1 MSRIIRLALTAAS
14 LAVPLAA
21 AAPAAAQF
29 SACVDGL
36 RAEAQ
41 ERGVPGDVFDRVMR
55 GVAPDPKIIELSEA
69 QPEFVTPIW
78 DYLASLVDAEKVAE
92 GRKLL
97 KTYDHVLQAAE
108 KHYGVDRH
116 TILAVWGVESDYGKL
131 SGKWSLPQSLS
142 TLACTAPRRR
152 DYFRSEFMA
161 TLKIVARGDLAP
173 EKLRGSWA
181 GAFGHTQFMPS
192 TYLRLAVDGDG
203 DGRRDLVDSI
213 PDALF
218 STANFLR
225 NSGWQTGAPWG
236 YEVRI
241 PENYRGPSGRTSRH
255 PLARWAKLGITRLD
269 AKPLQGVGPAGLVLP
284 AGAEG
289 PAFLVFK
296 NYDAAFSYNGATSY
310 ALAISLLSDR
320 LKGLNGLKTP
330 WPTTDGGLS
339 RAEKREVQRLLL
351 QRGYDVGEPDGAI
364 GAKTRAAISDVQRRI
379 GMPEDGRPGQ
389 RVLGAL
395 RGG

>member
-1 MSRIIRLALTAAS
+1 MSRIIRCVLTAAA
-14 LAVPLAA
+14 LVAA
-21 AAPAAAQF
+21 SPAAAQF

-36 RAEAQ
+36 RIEAQ
-41 ERGVPGDVFDRVMR
+41 KLGVAGGVFDRVMA
-55 GVAPDPKIIELSEA
+55 GVAPDPKIIELSES

-78 DYLASLVDAEKVAE
+78 DYLASLVDDEKVAD
-92 GRKLL
+92 GRRLL
-97 KTYDHVLQAAE
+97 QTYGQVLQAAE
-108 KHYGVDRH
+108 RTYGVDRH

-131 SGKWSLPQSLS
+131 AGRWSLPQSLS

-152 DYFRSEFMA
+152 DYFRSELMA

-225 NSGWQTGAPWG
+225 NAGWQTGAPWG

-241 PENYRGPSGRTSRH
+241 PDNYKGPTGRTSRH
-255 PLARWAKLGITRLD
+255 PLARFEKLGVTRLD
-269 AKPLQGVGPAGLVLP
+269 GRALNGAGPAALILP

-320 LKGLNGLKTP
+320 LKGAPGMKSA
-330 WPTTDGGLS
+330 WPTNDGGLS
-339 RAEKREVQRLLL
+339 RAEKRELQRLLL
-351 QRGYDVGEPDGAI
+351 KRGYDVGEPDGAI
-364 GAKTRAAISDVQRRI
+364 GAKTRAAITDVQRRI
-379 GMPEDGRPGQ
+379 GMPGDGRPGQ

>member
-1 MSRIIRLALTAAS
+1 MSRITRLALILATCAA
-14 LAVPLAA
+14 PLAA
-21 AAPAAAQF
+21 APASAQF
-29 SACVDGL
+29 SSCIAAL
-36 RAEAQ
+36 RDDAQ
-41 ERGVPGDVFDRVMR
+41 QRGVPGDVFDRAMR
-55 GVAPDPKIIELSEA
+55 GVTPDPKIIELSEA

-78 DYLASLVDAEKVAE
+78 DYLASLVDDEKVAD

-97 KTYDHVLQAAE
+97 KSYDHVLRAAE
-108 KHYGVDRH
+108 HKFGVDRH
-116 TILAVWGVESDYGKL
+116 VILAVWGVESDYGRL
-131 SGKWSLPQSLS
+131 AGKWSLPQSLS

-152 DYFRSEFMA
+152 DYFRSELMA
-161 TLKIVARGDLAP
+161 ALKIVARGDVAA

-203 DGRRDLVDSI
+203 DGRRDLVDSV

-225 NSGWQTGAPWG
+225 NSGWHDGAPWG
-236 YEVRI
+236 YEVRV
-241 PENYRGPSGRTSRH
+241 PEGYKGPTGRTSRR
-255 PLARWAKLGITRLD
+255 PLAYWTKAGVRSIDG
-269 AKPLQGVGPAGLVLP
+269 KPLHGAGPAGLIMP

-296 NYDAAFSYNGATSY
+296 NYDAAFSYNGATAY

-320 LKGLNGLKTP
+320 LKGLGGVKTP
-330 WPTTDGGLS
+330 WPTDDPGLS

-351 QRGYDVGEPDGAI
+351 KRGYDVGEPDGAI
-364 GAKTRAAISDVQRRI
+364 GAKTRAAIADVQRRI
-379 GMPEDGRPGQ
+379 GMTEDGRPGR
-389 RVLGAL
+389 RVLTAL

>member
-1 MSRIIRLALTAAS
+1 MSRITQLTLPVLLA
-14 LAVPLAA
+14 LAA
-21 AAPAAAQF
+21 ATPAAAQF
-29 SACVDGL
+29 SSCVAGL
-36 RAEAQ
+36 RADAE
-41 ERGVPGDVFDRVMR
+41 EKGVPGQVFDAVMR
-55 GVAPDPKIIELSEA
+55 GVTPDPKIIELSEA

-78 DYLASLVDAEKVAE
+78 DYLASLVDAEKVAD

-97 KTYDHVLQAAE
+97 KTYERVLHAAE
-108 KHYGVDRH
+108 AKYGVDRH
-116 TILAVWGVESDYGKL
+116 AILAVWGVESDFGRL

-152 DYFRSEFMA
+152 DYFRGEFMA
-161 TLKIVARGDLAP
+161 ALKIVARGDLAP

-203 DGRRDLVDSI
+203 DGRRDLVESI

-225 NSGWQTGAPWG
+225 NSGWQSGAPWG
-236 YEVRI
+236 YEVRL
-241 PENYRGPSGRTSRH
+241 PANYNGPSGRTSRH
-255 PLARWAKLGITRLD
+255 PLARWSKLGIKRIDGGALHG
-269 AKPLQGVGPAGLVLP
+269 AGPAGLVIP

-320 LKGLNGLKTP
+320 LKGRGGVQTP
-330 WPTTDGGLS
+330 WPTDDGGLS

-351 QRGYDVGEPDGAI
+351 KRGYDVGEPDGAI
-364 GAKTRAAISDVQRRI
+364 GAKTRAAISDIQRRI
-379 GMPEDGRPGQ
+379 GMTEDGRPGQ
-389 RVLGAL
+389 RVLSAL